1 MIKMIKGFRM
11 DNRITGRVEA
21 QERVIENNNKELMLD
36 AMHILCSSSKSDLP
50 GKLLIVGQPI
60 YGIRFSTYRPDTFAV
75 VHIGEQFKLDYEKI
89 KWIHSDLVMC
99 ADKNIRSKDLT
110 NLLFDKIKL
119 RLN

>member
-1 MIKMIKGFRM
+1 MIKGFRM
-11 DNRITGRVEA
+11 DNRITSRAEA
-21 QERVIENNNKELMLD
+21 QEHVIENNNKELMLD

-60 YGIRFSTYRPDTFAV
+60 HGIRFSTYRPDTFAV
-75 VHIGEQFKLDYEKI
+75 VHIGEQFKLDYENI

>member
-1 MIKMIKGFRM
+1 MK
-11 DNRITGRVEA
+11 NE
-21 QERVIENNNKELMLD
+21 
-36 AMHILCSSSKSDLP
+36 MHILCSSSKSDLP

-60 YGIRFSTYRPDTFAV
+60 RGIRFGVHRPDTFAIV
-75 VHIGEQFKLDYEKI
+75 RIGEQFKLDYEKI

-110 NLLFDKIKL
+110 NLLFDKIEL

>member
-1 MIKMIKGFRM
+1 M

-21 QERVIENNNKELMLD
+21 QEHVIENNNKELMLD

-60 YGIRFSTYRPDTFAV
+60 HGIRFSTYRPDTFAV

-110 NLLFDKIKL
+110 NLLFDRVKM
-119 RLN
+119 RLS

>member
-1 MIKMIKGFRM
+1 MIKGFRM

-21 QERVIENNNKELMLD
+21 QERVLENNNKELMLD

-60 YGIRFSTYRPDTFAV
+60 HGIRFSTYRPDTFAV

-110 NLLFDKIKL
+110 NLLFDKIEL

>member
-1 MIKMIKGFRM
+1 M

-21 QERVIENNNKELMLD
+21 QEHVIENNNKELMLD
-36 AMHILCSSSKSDLP
+36 AMYILCSSSKSDLP

-60 YGIRFSTYRPDTFAV
+60 HGIRFSTYRPDTFAV

>member
-1 MIKMIKGFRM
+1 M
-11 DNRITGRVEA
+11 DNRITSRAEA
-21 QERVIENNNKELMLD
+21 QEHVIENNNKELMLD

-60 YGIRFSTYRPDTFAV
+60 HGIRFSTYRPDTFAV
-75 VHIGEQFKLDYEKI
+75 VHIGEQFKLDYENI

-99 ADKNIRSKDLT
+99 ADKNIRSKDLA

-119 RLN
+119 RMN

>member
-1 MIKMIKGFRM
+1 MIKGFRM
-11 DNRITGRVEA
+11 DNRITCRVEA
-21 QERVIENNNKELMLD
+21 QEHVIENNNKELMLD

-60 YGIRFSTYRPDTFAV
+60 HGIRFSTYRPDTFAV
-75 VHIGEQFKLDYEKI
+75 VHIGEQFKLDYENI

>member
-1 MIKMIKGFRM
+1 M

-21 QERVIENNNKELMLD
+21 QECVIENNNKELMLD

-60 YGIRFSTYRPDTFAV
+60 HGIRFGTHRPDTFAV

-110 NLLFDKIKL
+110 NLLFDKIKI

>member
-1 MIKMIKGFRM
+1 MIKGFRM
-11 DNRITGRVEA
+11 DNRITCRVEA

>member
-1 MIKMIKGFRM
+1 MT
-11 DNRITGRVEA
+11 NE
-21 QERVIENNNKELMLD
+21 
-36 AMHILCSSSKSDLP
+36 MHILCSSSKSDLP

-60 YGIRFSTYRPDTFAV
+60 HGIRFNTYRPDTFAV
-75 VHIGEQFKLDYEKI
+75 VHIGEQFKLDYENI

-110 NLLFDKIKL
+110 NLLFDKIKI

>member
-1 MIKMIKGFRM
+1 MIKGFRM
-11 DNRITGRVEA
+11 DNRITCRVEV
-21 QERVIENNNKELMLD
+21 QKHVIENNNKELMLD
-36 AMHILCSSSKSDLP
+36 AMYILCSSSKSDLP

-60 YGIRFSTYRPDTFAV
+60 HGIRFSTYRPDTFAV
-75 VHIGEQFKLDYEKI
+75 VHIGEQFKLDYENI

>member
-1 MIKMIKGFRM
+1 M
-11 DNRITGRVEA
+11 DNRITSRAET
-21 QERVIENNNKELMLD
+21 QERMLENNDKELMLD
-36 AMHILCSSSKSDLP
+36 EMHILCSSSKSDLP

-60 YGIRFSTYRPDTFAV
+60 HGIRSGTHRPDTFAV
-75 VHIGEQFKLDYEKI
+75 VHIGEQFKLDYENI

-119 RLN
+119 RLS

>member
-1 MIKMIKGFRM
+1 M

-21 QERVIENNNKELMLD
+21 QERMLENNDKELMLD
-36 AMHILCSSSKSDLP
+36 EMHILCSSSKSDLP

-60 YGIRFSTYRPDTFAV
+60 HGIRFSTYRPDTFAV

-110 NLLFDKIKL
+110 NLLFDKIEL

>member
-1 MIKMIKGFRM
+1 MK
-11 DNRITGRVEA
+11 NE
-21 QERVIENNNKELMLD
+21 
-36 AMHILCSSSKSDLP
+36 MHILCSSSKSDLP

-60 YGIRFSTYRPDTFAV
+60 HGIRFGAHRPDTFAV

-110 NLLFDKIKL
+110 NLLFDKIEL

>member
-1 MIKMIKGFRM
+1 M
-11 DNRITGRVEA
+11 DNRITSRAEA
-21 QERVIENNNKELMLD
+21 QEHVIENNNKELMLD

-60 YGIRFSTYRPDTFAV
+60 HGIRFSTYRPDTFAV
-75 VHIGEQFKLDYEKI
+75 VHIGEQFKLDYENI

-99 ADKNIRSKDLT
+99 ADKNIRSKDLA

>member
-1 MIKMIKGFRM
+1 MIKGFRM
-11 DNRITGRVEA
+11 GNRITSRAEA
-21 QERVIENNNKELMLD
+21 QEHVIENNDKELMLD

-60 YGIRFSTYRPDTFAV
+60 HGIRFGTHRPDTFAV

-99 ADKNIRSKDLT
+99 ADKNIRSKDLI
-110 NLLFDKIKL
+110 NLLFDKIEL

>member
-1 MIKMIKGFRM
+1 M
-11 DNRITGRVEA
+11 DNKITGRVEA
-21 QERVIENNNKELMLD
+21 QERMLENNDKELMLD
-36 AMHILCSSSKSDLP
+36 EMHILCSSSKSDLP

-60 YGIRFSTYRPDTFAV
+60 HGIRFDTHRPDTFAV

-99 ADKNIRSKDLT
+99 ADKNTRSKDLT
-110 NLLFDKIKL
+110 NLLFDKIEL

>member
-1 MIKMIKGFRM
+1 MEDEMY
-11 DNRITGRVEA
+11 
-21 QERVIENNNKELMLD
+21 
-36 AMHILCSSSKSDLP
+36 ILCSSSKSDLP
-50 GKLLIVGQPI
+50 DKLLIVGQPI
-60 YGIRFSTYRPDTFAV
+60 HGIRFGTHRPDTFAV

-110 NLLFDKIKL
+110 NLLFDKIKI

>member
-1 MIKMIKGFRM
+1 MIKGFRM
-11 DNRITGRVEA
+11 DNIITGRVEA
-21 QERVIENNNKELMLD
+21 QERVLGNNNKELMLD

-60 YGIRFSTYRPDTFAV
+60 HGIRFGTHRPDTFAV

-99 ADKNIRSKDLT
+99 ADKNTRSKDLT
-110 NLLFDKIKL
+110 NLLFDKIEL

>member
-1 MIKMIKGFRM
+1 MS
-11 DNRITGRVEA
+11 NRITGRVEA
-21 QERVIENNNKELMLD
+21 QERVLGNSDKELMLD

-60 YGIRFSTYRPDTFAV
+60 HGIRFGTHRPDTFVV

-99 ADKNIRSKDLT
+99 ADKNIRSKELT
-110 NLLFDKIKL
+110 NLLFDKIKI

>member
-1 MIKMIKGFRM
+1 M

-21 QERVIENNNKELMLD
+21 QEHVIENNNKELMLD

-60 YGIRFSTYRPDTFAV
+60 HGIRFSTYRPDTFAV

-110 NLLFDKIKL
+110 NLLFDKIKI

>member
-1 MIKMIKGFRM
+1 MIKGFRM
-11 DNRITGRVEA
+11 DDRITGRAEA
-21 QERVIENNNKELMLD
+21 QEHVIENNNKELMLD

-60 YGIRFSTYRPDTFAV
+60 IPGIRFSTHRPDTFAV

-99 ADKNIRSKDLT
+99 ADKSIRSKDLI
-110 NLLFDKIKL
+110 NLLFDKIKI
-119 RLN
+119 RLY

>member
-1 MIKMIKGFRM
+1 M
-11 DNRITGRVEA
+11 TE
-21 QERVIENNNKELMLD
+21 E
-36 AMHILCSSSKSDLP
+36 MHILCSSSKSDLP

-60 YGIRFSTYRPDTFAV
+60 RGIRLGIHRPDTFNV

-110 NLLFDKIKL
+110 NLLFDKIKI